1 MAKIKIALGAI
12 HYPLTMARYFWE
24 AFERREDVDLWV
36 FGPFTGNWIPW
47 NYGCTLPQKYVKE
60 PNFPLPRAS
69 IETHTFPARMID
81 MQMPWKPDLLIQ
93 IDAGWHLDGRPNA
106 NIVAH
111 IQTDPHVLKGFYK
124 FPKTYSDLKFSMQHY
139 YMESDELYLP
149 YAYDPDIH
157 YPMNLEKT
165 TDVCMIGLQY
175 PTRMMLADHLKR
187 MNVNVN
193 ITTGIVYD
201 EYREAYNQSRI
212 ALTWSTLL
220 DLPARTWEGMA
231 MKLPVITN
239 RVPDLGNFFVDGTHY
254 LGFDTEAEAIKQVLK
269 VLSDPTNASEMAN
282 NAYRK
287 VIDHH
292 SYDDRCE
299 EILRTAKLID

>member
-1 MAKIKIALGAI
+1 MIKVAI
-12 HYPLTMARYFWE
+12 GSINYPVTMARWFIE
-24 AFERREDVDLWV
+24 AFEDRDDVELWTY
-36 FGPFTGNWIPW
+36 GPHTGNWIPW
-47 NYGCTLPQKYVKE
+47 LYGLQLPQKYVKE
-60 PNFPLPRAS
+60 PNFALPRS
-69 IETHTFPARMID
+69 TIETHTFPARMID

-93 IDAGWHLDGRPNA
+93 IDAGWHLDSRPNA

-124 FPKTYSDLKFSMQHY
+124 LPKTYSDLKFSMQGY

-149 YAYDPDIH
+149 YAYSKRHH

-175 PTRMMLADHLKR
+175 PQRMALANHLKQ
-187 MNVNVN
+187 MGVNVN

-201 EYREAYNQSRI
+201 EYREAYNRSKI

-239 RVPDLGNFFVDGTHY
+239 RVPDLGNFFTEGDHY
-254 LGFDTEAEAIKQVLK
+254 LGFDSEQEAIKQVLK
-269 VLSDPTNASEMAN
+269 VLTDPTNASEMAN

-292 SYDDRCE
+292 SYDNRCE

>member
-1 MAKIKIALGAI
+1 MSKIKVALFGI
-12 HYPLTMARYFWE
+12 YYPLAMLSYFRN
-24 AFERREDVDLWV
+24 AFERREDVELWCC
-36 FGPFTGNWIPW
+36 GPFTGNWIPW
-47 NYGCTLPQKYVKE
+47 MGGMTLSQKYVKM
-60 PNFPLPRAS
+60 PDCPLPANS
-69 IETHTFPARMID
+69 INTMPSPEYINS
-81 MQMPWKPDLLIQ
+81 QMPWTPDLSLLV
-93 IDAGWHLDGRPNA
+93 DAGWHLSGKPKGTV
-106 NIVAH
+106 VALVK
-111 IQTDPHVLKGFYK
+111 TDPHVLSHFYPL
-124 FPKTYSDLKFSMQHY
+124 PKSYCDISFSMQSHY
-139 YMESDELYLP
+139 AEPRDYYLP

-175 PTRMMLADHLKR
+175 PTRMMLAEHLRR

-201 EYREAYNQSRI
+201 EYREAYNRSRI

-239 RVPDLGNFFVDGTHY
+239 RVPDLGNFFVEGEHY
-254 LGFDTEAEAIKQVLK
+254 LGFDTEVEAIKQVLK
-269 VLSDPTNASEMAN
+269 VLSDPTNASEMAH

-287 VIDHH
+287 VLNYH
-292 SYDDRCE
+292 SYDARVTQ
-299 EILRTAKLID
+299 ILETAKLI